1 MSKILRRPMF
11 RGGAVDSRG
20 TGITSGLM
28 DGGQIGGGAIY
39 GEPNS
44 DGRYGF
50 KKPILGASQSNKY
63 LDFLNSYLK
72 PDETVEENTDEI
84 ETGGKIFKAAN
95 DRFSYYDPNALPG
108 FKSVKRTMPIKDGN
122 VSAEDGG
129 QQIGD
134 TDYLVERGFVS
145 DVEKNVNDMSMAELI
160 DYQLGEKS
168 DVFQTGK
175 SGLSKDKPREIKSIK
190 DLNEDELLDFRTTQ
204 MKSKNAAQDMESSM
218 PLEVET
224 DDKGGVKLTGGTT
237 GNTEQKTE
245 LSARDL
251 VKENAELFK
260 EFLNEGNEKKLKDA
274 RIGDASDYLLKF
286 FEGSQREGATVGS
299 SAADVAAFATAKDS
313 KTEKAKAAIDKTND
327 TATVL
332 AINDY
337 IAGKRSK
344 EQIEAMMAKSD
355 IGFAQAIALAD
366 YKKGKENFFGNYKE
380 NRKTMGAS
388 EAAIFTVQETFSKAP
403 TVLTDKD
410 IKQENFGLLNE
421 ENIGEYFVYPDGK
434 VTKIDKIGNELTEVP
449 IYTRG

>member
-84 ETGGKIFKAAN
+84 ETGGEIFKAAN

-108 FKSVKRTMPIKDGN
+108 FKNVKRAKPIVDVNAGQ
-122 VSAEDGG
+122 DGG
-129 QQIGD
+129 QMLGD

-145 DVEKNVNDMSMAELI
+145 NVEKPVSEMSMAELI

-175 SGLSKDKPREIKSIK
+175 SGLAKDKPREIKSTK
-190 DLNEDELLDFRTTQ
+190 DLNEDELLDFRTNQ

-251 VKENAELFK
+251 VRENAELFK

-299 SAADVAAFATAKDS
+299 SAADVAAFATKGPS
-313 KTEKAKAAIDKTND
+313 KTERAKAGIDKTND

-344 EQIEAMMAKSD
+344 EQIEAMLAKSD
-355 IGFAQAIALAD
+355 VGFAQAIALAD
-366 YKKGKENFFGNYKE
+366 YKKGKENFFDNYKE

-388 EAAIFTVQETFSKAP
+388 EAAIFTVQETFSKSP

>member
-50 KKPILGASQSNKY
+50 KKPVLGASQSNKY

-72 PDETVEENTDEI
+72 PNETVEENTDEI
-84 ETGGKIFKAAN
+84 ETGGEIFKAAN

-108 FKSVKRTMPIKDGN
+108 FKNVKRATPIVDVNAGQ
-122 VSAEDGG
+122 DGG
-129 QQIGD
+129 QQLGD

-145 DVEKNVNDMSMAELI
+145 NVEKPVSEMSMEELI

-175 SGLSKDKPREIKSIK
+175 SGLAKDKPREIKSTK
-190 DLNEDELLDFRTTQ
+190 DLNEDELLDFRTNQ

-251 VKENAELFK
+251 VRENAELFK

-286 FEGSQREGATVGS
+286 FEGSQKEGATVGS
-299 SAADVAAFATAKDS
+299 SAADVAAFATKGPS
-313 KTEKAKAAIDKTND
+313 KTETAKAGIDKTND

-344 EQIEAMMAKSD
+344 EQIEAMLAKSD
-355 IGFAQAIALAD
+355 VGFAQAIALAD
-366 YKKGKENFFGNYKE
+366 YKKGKENFFDNYKE

-388 EAAIFTVQETFSKAP
+388 EAAIFTVQETFSKSP

-434 VTKIDKIGNELTEVP
+434 VTKIDKIGEEITEVP